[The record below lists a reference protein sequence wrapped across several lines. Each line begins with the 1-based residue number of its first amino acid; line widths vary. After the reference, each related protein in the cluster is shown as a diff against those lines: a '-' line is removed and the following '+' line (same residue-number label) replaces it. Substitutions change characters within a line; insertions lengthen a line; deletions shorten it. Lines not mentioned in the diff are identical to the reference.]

1 MANSESRMK
10 MSENGK
16 EPRGN
21 AAVSK
26 SFAFAVR
33 IVKLCRHLRERKN
46 ETVLSKQLLRA
57 GTSVGANVAES
68 QEAFSEKDFA
78 AKLSVARKEAGESE
92 YWLRL
97 LFETGYLSKV
107 QFDSIFGDAAE
118 LRRILSSIVL
128 TLEKKGREM
137 KNR

>member
-1 MANSESRMK
+1 

-16 EPRGN
+16 EMCGN
-21 AAVSK
+21 AVVSK
-26 SFAFAVR
+26 SFTFAVR
-33 IVKLCRHLRERKN
+33 IVKLCRYLREKKS

-57 GTSVGANVAES
+57 GTSIGANVAES

-78 AKLSVARKEAGESE
+78 AKLSIARKEAGESA

-97 LFETGYLSKV
+97 LFETGYLSKA
-107 QFDSIFGDAAE
+107 QFDSIIGDVAE

-128 TLEKKGREM
+128 TLEKKIPRNV
-137 KNR
+137 KYK